1 VGVGESE
8 HAITIGI
15 VSAQRGT
22 ITDEAGATLVAQLTL
37 SNDIDRQL
45 LYHIDGG
52 ISSVINNG
60 K

>member
-1 VGVGESE
+1 MGVGESE

-45 LYHIDGG
+45 LYHIDG
-52 ISSVINNG
+52 
-60 K
+60 